1 MRLGILG
8 NGKLAGVVVEAW
20 EKGLLAGWEIV
31 GIVGRTPEKTAAL
44 AKRAGCAPCATVEE
58 LLAQKPDVVAE
69 CASVQA
75 VRDGAEAIL
84 RAGADLAVISIGA
97 FSDKDFYAETAQA
110 AQAGGGKVYLCSG
123 AIGGFDVL
131 RTVSLM
137 GQAKASMETR
147 KGPKSLENTP
157 VYTPDMADTEKVAF
171 SGTPAQAIELLPTKV
186 NVAVA
191 AGLSTTGPA
200 EMNFTIHSIPGFVGD
215 DHKITVEAPGIK
227 AVVDVYSETSHIAGW
242 SLVALLRE
250 LSSPIRFF

>member
-20 EKGLLAGWEIV
+20 EKGLLPGYQLV
-31 GIVGRTPEKTAAL
+31 GIVGRTPDKTAAL
-44 AKRAGCAPCATVEE
+44 AGRAGCAACATVEE

-84 RAGADLAVISIGA
+84 AAGADLAVISIGA
-97 FSDKDFYAETAQA
+97 FADADFYAKTAQA
-110 AQAGGGKVYLCSG
+110 AQTGGGKVYLASG

-137 GQAKASMETR
+137 GQARAAMETR

-157 VYTPDMADTEKVAF
+157 VYKEEMAGTEQVAF
-171 SGTPAQAIELLPTKV
+171 SGTPAQAIGLLPTKV

-191 AGLSTTGPA
+191 AGLSTTGPS
-200 EMNFTIHSIPGFVGD
+200 EMDFTICSIPGFVGD
-215 DHKITVEAPGIK
+215 DHKITVEAPGVK
-227 AVVDVYSETSHIAGW
+227 AVVDVYSATSHIAGW